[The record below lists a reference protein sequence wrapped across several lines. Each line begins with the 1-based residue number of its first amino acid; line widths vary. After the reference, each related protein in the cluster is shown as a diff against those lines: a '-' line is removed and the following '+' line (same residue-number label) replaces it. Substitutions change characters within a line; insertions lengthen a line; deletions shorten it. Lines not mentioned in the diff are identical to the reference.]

1 MQAVKGDLAKP
12 RLGLTQHEFE
22 RLGRSVTE
30 IVHGAADIRFHLP
43 LEAARC
49 VNVEGTAALLTHIS
63 TVYIM
68 GRDEGLLPET
78 QYRNSSGFVN
88 TYQQSKYGPEEAV
101 CKAMR
106 EIPTAIV
113 RLSYV
118 VGHSVTGC
126 VRRRTTSTRACEAFR
141 KVRRRYC
148 PGQPERRLT

>member
-12 RLGLTQHEFE
+12 RLGLTEHEFE

-49 VNVEGTAALLTHIS
+49 VNVEGTAALLDLARHARHFRKFTHIS

-78 QYRNSSGFVN
+78 QYPNSSGFAN
-88 TYQQSKYGPEEAV
+88 TYQQS
-101 CKAMR
+101 
-106 EIPTAIV
+106 
-113 RLSYV
+113 
-118 VGHSVTGC
+118 
-126 VRRRTTSTRACEAFR
+126 
-141 KVRRRYC
+141 
-148 PGQPERRLT
+148 ERRLT